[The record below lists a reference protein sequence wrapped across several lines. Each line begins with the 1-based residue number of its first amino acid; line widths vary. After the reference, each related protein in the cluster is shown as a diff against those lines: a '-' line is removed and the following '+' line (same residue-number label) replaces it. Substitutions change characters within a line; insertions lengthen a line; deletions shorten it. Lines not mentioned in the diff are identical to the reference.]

1 MKFHILSTS
10 KREYSCES
18 LNIYT
23 KETDRLIGVENG
35 GLRDGQF
42 SRDNGKKSICIAV
55 ECTFIVLLT

>member
-35 GLRDGQF
+35 GLRDGKF
-42 SRDNGKKSICIAV
+42 SRDNGK
-55 ECTFIVLLT
+55 